1 MLYLYPEKNQSG
13 ERRHRIM
20 YSGCDFREEKEEY
33 RDKIV
38 LPVSADIIKQPL
50 RMIFIGLLITFCI
63 YLADAICPD
72 LCLIL
77 GPVLTG
83 ILIGLFYALRRWALK
98 INYEYRSM
106 PRPDKRDIW
115 SGI

>member
-1 MLYLYPEKNQSG
+1 
-13 ERRHRIM
+13 M

-50 RMIFIGLLITFCI
+50 RMIFIGLLIT
-63 YLADAICPD
+63 

>member
-1 MLYLYPEKNQSG
+1 
-13 ERRHRIM
+13 M
-20 YSGCDFREEKEEY
+20 YNSYDFREGEEEY
-33 RDKIV
+33 QDKVV
-38 LPVSADIIKQPL
+38 LPVSADIIRQPH
-50 RMIFIGLLITFCI
+50 RTVFIGLLITLCI

>member
-1 MLYLYPEKNQSG
+1 
-13 ERRHRIM
+13 M
-20 YSGCDFREEKEEY
+20 YHSNDFREKEEN
-33 RDKIV
+33 RDETFLPMCAGIV
-38 LPVSADIIKQPL
+38 REPL
-50 RMIFIGLLITFCI
+50 RIIFTGLLVTLCI
-63 YLADAICPD
+63 YLANAISPE
-72 LCLIL
+72 LCIIL
-77 GPVLTG
+77 CPVLVG